1 MKKHVKI
8 LIIVHLVLFIL
19 SVVGMGLEGQ
29 INLESIFSILVG
41 LTFSFFG
48 LRLLIKILRKGKEK
62 GDELV
67 QKGIDKFEK
76 NQSDIQK
83 LQEGFKLEVV
93 VFDELENYI
102 KKNEK
107 KIVEKD
113 EKKLHDF
120 IKLTKYLKS
129 IKSEIDSNLNKG
141 QTDFYLIKENLRK
154 LIRDTKFLNSKLEQI
169 YILGQLMVEKYVND
183 EMVEFYT
190 IYEKFDELGT
200 FNSSYENKMLSNLN
214 NISSQLDSIQGSLNY
229 SNVLLTYNTLQLRG
243 IKKSLSK

>member
-1 MKKHVKI
+1 
-8 LIIVHLVLFIL
+8 
-19 SVVGMGLEGQ
+19 VGTGLEGQ
-29 INLESIFSILVG
+29 INPESIFSILLG

-48 LRLLIKILRKGKEK
+48 LMFLIKILNKGKEK
-62 GDELV
+62 GNELV
-67 QKGIDKFEK
+67 QKGVDMFEK
-76 NQSDIQK
+76 NLSEIQK
-83 LQEGFKLEVV
+83 LQEGFRLEVV

-141 QTDFYLIKENLRK
+141 QTDFYLIKENLLK

-169 YILGQLMVEKYVND
+169 YILGQLMVEKYVNE

-200 FNSSYENKMLSNLN
+200 FNTSYENKMLLNLN

-229 SNVLLTYNTLQLRG
+229 SNVLLTYNTLQLRS